1 MPATASPASRIIKT
15 IQSLIREQMRQ
26 GDRETGTERQGD
38 RDRETGRQ
46 GDRDRETGDR
56 KRFRREAHTHP
67 LTNLS
72 VVRSVLLARY
82 TLR

>member
-1 MPATASPASRIIKT
+1 
-15 IQSLIREQMRQ
+15 MRQ
-26 GDRETGTERQGD
+26 

-72 VVRSVLLARY
+72 VVRSVLLDLARY
-82 TLR
+82 SYAGGSLLLDYYTYVP

>member
-1 MPATASPASRIIKT
+1 
-15 IQSLIREQMRQ
+15 MRQ
-26 GDRETGTERQGD
+26 RGRETEGTERHGQGD
-38 RDRETGRQ
+38 RDRETGT
-46 GDRDRETGDR
+46 GTGDR

-72 VVRSVLLARY
+72 VVRSVLLDLARY